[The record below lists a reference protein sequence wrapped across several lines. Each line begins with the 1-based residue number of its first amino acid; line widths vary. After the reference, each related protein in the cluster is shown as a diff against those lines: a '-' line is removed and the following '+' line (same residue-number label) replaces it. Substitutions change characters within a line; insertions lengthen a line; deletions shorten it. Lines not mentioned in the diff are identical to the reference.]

1 MAPSPRFGG
10 LRVSTAHRIA
20 FVCLISMCLRSSLP
34 AQTSDDIHLVPLKPA
49 PHKPLISADVEP
61 RRVLNPFRV
70 DVDLV
75 LVPVTVTDGAN
86 RTITGLAKHDF
97 ALYEAGEPQQIQYFS
112 SEDSPISV
120 GVILDLSKSMTD
132 KLALAR
138 EALGDFFNVANPED
152 DYFVV
157 AFSDRPKLLADATQS
172 IGHIRATLASAVP
185 TGHTALLDAIYMG
198 LAKTR
203 QARYKRRALV
213 IISDGGDNRSRY
225 TAAEIR
231 KLVQET
237 DVQIYAIGI
246 FGTVFK
252 TPEEWAGKRLLT
264 QITEATGGRTITVNN
279 ARELPDIASAIS
291 LELRN
296 QYVLGYHPSNV
307 THDGKWRKIRVQV
320 TSSAPDTPLHAY
332 FKTGYQAPER

>member
-1 MAPSPRFGG
+1 MATCRRFGA
-10 LRVSTAHRIA
+10 LRVRTAHRITL
-20 FVCLISMCLRSSLP
+20 VCLICMCLSSSLP
-34 AQTSDDIHLVPLKPA
+34 SQTSDDVHLVPLKPA

-61 RRVLNPFRV
+61 RRVSNPFRV

-86 RTITGLAKHDF
+86 RTIIGLGKHDF
-97 ALYEAGEPQQIQYFS
+97 ALYEAGEQQQIQYFS

-132 KLALAR
+132 KIALAR
-138 EALGDFFNVANPED
+138 EALGDFFNAANPQD

-203 QARYKRRALV
+203 QARYQRRALV

-264 QITEATGGRTITVNN
+264 HITEATGGRTITVNN

-296 QYVLGYHPSNV
+296 QYVLGYHPRNV
-307 THDGKWRKIRVQV
+307 THDGKWRKIKVQV

>member
-1 MAPSPRFGG
+1 
-10 LRVSTAHRIA
+10 
-20 FVCLISMCLRSSLP
+20 
-34 AQTSDDIHLVPLKPA
+34 
-49 PHKPLISADVEP
+49 
-61 RRVLNPFRV
+61 
-70 DVDLV
+70 
-75 LVPVTVTDGAN
+75 
-86 RTITGLAKHDF
+86 
-97 ALYEAGEPQQIQYFS
+97 
-112 SEDSPISV
+112 
-120 GVILDLSKSMTD
+120 
-132 KLALAR
+132 
-138 EALGDFFNVANPED
+138 
-152 DYFVV
+152 
-157 AFSDRPKLLADATQS
+157 
-172 IGHIRATLASAVP
+172 
-185 TGHTALLDAIYMG
+185 MG